1 MEIKMTSRKRVE
13 AALKHIEPDRTPVF
27 EYVLL
32 SPIASFFLGRRFED
46 YAGDM
51 TGWLSMVKEMEW
63 ENAVRQYAIDRVELA
78 KMLGHDLLYVVP
90 CPGPLASS
98 QKDNPCALL
107 YMEEGEMEEGEDDPV
122 ELIIK
127 RNNLLEQ
134 TPLNISDENYTVYSF
149 IKEELQK
156 RELDIPILAPAY
168 VHGVWTDVDLMQTM
182 IIEPDIAHK
191 HFTLATNRALKYIK
205 KYISLDLD
213 QIGIGGDFAGNRLLI
228 SPQCYREF
236 IVPEVRTLSQYI
248 HKAGKWSV
256 NASDGNL
263 WEVMGDFLEGCEV
276 DAYLEID
283 MNAGMDMKRLKAE
296 YGDRF
301 TLYGNM
307 DCGNMLTYS
316 TPEDIR
322 RFTVECIE
330 AGMGNGG
337 HILCASNAITGS
349 IPFKN
354 YLAMVEGYR
363 DYFLLP
369 KIKY

>member
-1 MEIKMTSRKRVE
+1 MTSRKRVE
-13 AALKHIEPDRTPVF
+13 AALKHQEPDRTPFF

-32 SPIASFFLGRRFED
+32 SPVADIFLGRRFED

-51 TGWLSMVKEMEW
+51 DGWLSMVKELGW

-78 KMLGHDLLYVVP
+78 QKLGHDLLYVVP

-98 QKDNPCALL
+98 QKDNPCALI
-107 YMEEGEMEEGEDDPV
+107 YMEEEEEDDPV
-122 ELIIK
+122 ERIIR
-127 RNNLLEQ
+127 RNSRFERTPTNL
-134 TPLNISDENYTVYSF
+134 SDDSYIVYSF
-149 IKEELQK
+149 IKEELKK

-182 IIEPDIAHK
+182 IMEPEIAHK
-191 HFTLATNRALKYIK
+191 HFTLATKRAMEYID

-228 SPQCYREF
+228 SPQAYRQF
-236 IVPEVRTLSQYI
+236 IVPEVRALSQYI
-248 HKAGKWSV
+248 HKAGKWAV

-263 WEVMGDFLEGCEV
+263 WEVMDDFLTGCEV

-283 MNAGMDMKRLKAE
+283 MNAGMDLKRLKAE
-296 YGDRF
+296 YGDRY

-307 DCGNMLTYS
+307 DCGNILTYS

-322 RFTVECIE
+322 RYTVECIE

-337 HILCASNAITGS
+337 HAFCASNAITGS

-354 YLAMVEGYR
+354 YLAMVQGYR
-363 DYFLLP
+363 EYFALP
-369 KIKY
+369 EINY